1 MSMVKRSF
9 WISAIEKLWLKRS
22 LIWLS
27 GVRRAGKT
35 MLCQSLDNVEYF
47 DCELPRIRERME
59 DPEVFWKSLRGK
71 RIVLDEIHRLQNPS
85 EVLKIATDHF
95 PDIKVIATGSSTL
108 SATAK
113 FKDTLTG
120 RKSTLHLT
128 PMISQDLIDFN
139 SPDLSHRFLN
149 GGLPPF
155 FLASVPEES
164 EFQEWLDAF
173 WSKDILELFRLE
185 RRHSFLK
192 FAEMLFAQSGS
203 MFEASRFAAPCEVS
217 RTTISNYLSVLAS
230 THVVTIIRP
239 YSSYKTTEIVAAPKV
254 YAFDTG
260 FVSYYK
266 GWQSLRTDDMGL
278 LWEQFVLNELAGV
291 LQTSDIHYWRDKA
304 DHEID
309 FVLPSQ
315 GDKVDTIECKWSHRA
330 FGPENLVSFRKRHP
344 TGLNYVVS
352 ADVAESYAAK
362 ISGIPV
368 EYVTLHDLLAKIHR

>member
-1 MSMVKRSF
+1 MVKRSF

-35 MLCQSLDNVEYF
+35 MLCQSLDTVEYF

-59 DPEVFWKSLRGK
+59 DPEAFWKSLRGK
-71 RIVLDEIHRLQNPS
+71 RIVVDEIHRLQNPS

-113 FKDTLTG
+113 FKDTLAG

-128 PMISQDLIDFN
+128 PMISQDINDFN
-139 SPDLSHRFLN
+139 EPDLPHRFLN

-155 FLASVPEES
+155 FLSPAPEDK

-192 FAEMLFAQSGS
+192 FAEMLFSQSGS

-217 RTTISNYLSVLAS
+217 RTTISNYLNVLAS
-230 THVVTIIRP
+230 TFVVTIVRP
-239 YSSYKTTEIVAAPKV
+239 YSAYKTAEIVAAPKV

-266 GWQSLRTDDMGL
+266 GWEKLRTDDMGL
-278 LWEQFVLNELAGV
+278 LWEQFVLNELTGV
-291 LQTSDIHYWRDKA
+291 LQTPDIHYWRDKA

-309 FVLPSQ
+309 FVIPS
-315 GDKVDTIECKWSHRA
+315 
-330 FGPENLVSFRKRHP
+330 
-344 TGLNYVVS
+344 
-352 ADVAESYAAK
+352 
-362 ISGIPV
+362 
-368 EYVTLHDLLAKIHR
+368 

>member
-1 MSMVKRSF
+1 
-9 WISAIEKLWLKRS
+9 
-22 LIWLS
+22 
-27 GVRRAGKT
+27 
-35 MLCQSLDNVEYF
+35 
-47 DCELPRIRERME
+47 
-59 DPEVFWKSLRGK
+59 
-71 RIVLDEIHRLQNPS
+71 
-85 EVLKIATDHF
+85 
-95 PDIKVIATGSSTL
+95 L

-128 PMISQDLIDFN
+128 PMISQDLVDFDA
-139 SPDLSHRFLN
+139 PDLAHRFLN
-149 GGLPPF
+149 GGLPSF
-155 FLASVPEES
+155 FLSSVPEDR

-185 RRHSFLK
+185 RRYSFLK

-217 RTTISNYLSVLAS
+217 RTTISNYLSVLAA
-230 THVVTIIRP
+230 TYVVTIVRP
-239 YSSYKTTEIVAAPKV
+239 YSSHKTTEIVAAPKV

-266 GWQSLRTDDMGL
+266 GWQKLRTDDMGF
-278 LWEQFVLNELAGV
+278 LWEQFVLNELTGV

-309 FVLPSQ
+309 FVITSH
-315 GDKVDTIECKWSHRA
+315 GGKVDTIECKWSHRA

-344 TGLNYVVS
+344 AGLNYVVS
-352 ADVAESYAAK
+352 ADVTESYAAR
-362 ISGIPV
+362 ISGISV
-368 EYVTLHDLLAKIHR
+368 EYITLNDLLAKIHR

>member
-1 MSMVKRSF
+1 MIKRSF
-9 WISAIEKLWLKRS
+9 WITAIEKLWRKRS

-35 MLCQSLDNVEYF
+35 MLCQSLEEVEYF

-108 SATAK
+108 SAMAK
-113 FKDTLTG
+113 FKDTLAG

-128 PMISQDLIDFN
+128 PMISQDSVDFGV
-139 SPDLSHRFLN
+139 PDLPHRFLN

-155 FLASVPEES
+155 FLSSSPEDS
-164 EFQEWLDAF
+164 EFHEWMDAY
-173 WSKDILELFRLE
+173 WSKDILDLFRLE

-192 FAEMLFAQSGS
+192 FAEMLFTQSGS

-217 RTTISNYLSVLAS
+217 RTTISNYLSVLAA
-230 THVVTIIRP
+230 TYVVTIVRP
-239 YSSYKTTEIVAAPKV
+239 YSSYKATEIVAAPKV

-260 FVSYYK
+260 FVSYYR
-266 GWQSLRTDDMGL
+266 GWQKLRNDDMGP
-278 LWEQFVLNELAGV
+278 LWEHFVLNELTGC
-291 LQTSDIHYWRDKA
+291 LQTPDIHYWRDKA

-309 FVLPSQ
+309 CVIPSR
-315 GDKVDTIECKWSHRA
+315 GGKVDTIECKWSHRA
-330 FGPENLVSFRKRHP
+330 FSPENLASFRKRHP
-344 TGLNYVVS
+344 EGRNYVVC
-352 ADVAESYAAK
+352 ADVAESYNARTRD
-362 ISGIPV
+362 IPI
-368 EYVTLHDLLAKIHR
+368 EYVTLNDLKSRMQP

>member
-1 MSMVKRSF
+1 MVKRSF
-9 WISAIEKLWLKRS
+9 WISEIEKLWKKRS

-35 MLCQSLDNVEYF
+35 MLCQSLDTIEYF

-59 DPEVFWKSLRGK
+59 DPEAFWNSMHGK
-71 RIVLDEIHRLQNPS
+71 RIVLDEVHRLQNPS

-95 PDIKVIATGSSTL
+95 PGIKVIATGSSSL

-128 PMISQDLIDFN
+128 PMIYQDLVDFN
-139 SPDLSHRFLN
+139 APDLSHRFLN

-155 FLASVPEES
+155 FLTATPEER

-192 FAEMLFAQSGS
+192 FAEMLFTQSGS
-203 MFEASRFAAPCEVS
+203 MFEASRFAGPCEVS
-217 RTTISNYLSVLAS
+217 RTTIANYLSVLAS
-230 THVVTIIRP
+230 TYVVTIVRP
-239 YSSYKTTEIVAAPKV
+239 YSSYKTAEIVAAPKV
-254 YAFDTG
+254 FAFDTG

-266 GWQSLRTDDMGL
+266 GWQKLRTEDMGH
-278 LWEQFVLNELAGV
+278 LWEQFVLNELLGA
-291 LQTSDIHYWRDKA
+291 LQTPDIHYWRDKA
-304 DHEID
+304 GHEID
-309 FVLPSQ
+309 FVITSHS
-315 GDKVDTIECKWSHRA
+315 GKVDTIECKWSHRA

-344 TGLNYVVS
+344 TGRNYVVS
-352 ADVAESYAAK
+352 ADLTESYAART
-362 ISGIPV
+362 GDIPV
-368 EYVTLHDLLAKIHR
+368 EYVTLHDLLVKMQHQS

>member
-1 MSMVKRSF
+1 MVKRSF

-35 MLCQSLDNVEYF
+35 MLCQSLDTVEYF

-59 DPEVFWKSLRGK
+59 DPEAFWKSLRGK
-71 RIVLDEIHRLQNPS
+71 RIVVDEIHRLQNPS

-113 FKDTLTG
+113 FKDTLAG

-128 PMISQDLIDFN
+128 PMISQDINDFN
-139 SPDLSHRFLN
+139 EPDLPHRFLN

-155 FLASVPEES
+155 FLSPAPEDK

-192 FAEMLFAQSGS
+192 FAEMLFSQSGS

-217 RTTISNYLSVLAS
+217 RTTISNYLNVLAS
-230 THVVTIIRP
+230 TFVVTIVRP
-239 YSSYKTTEIVAAPKV
+239 YSAYKTAEIVAAPKV

-266 GWQSLRTDDMGL
+266 GWEKLRTDDMGL
-278 LWEQFVLNELAGV
+278 LWEQFVLNELTGV
-291 LQTSDIHYWRDKA
+291 LQTPDIHYWRDKA

-309 FVLPSQ
+309 FVIPSR
-315 GDKVDTIECKWSHRA
+315 GGKVDTIECKWSHRA

-344 TGLNYVVS
+344 AGRNYVVC
-352 ADVAESYAAK
+352 ADVTESYPAR
-362 ISGIPV
+362 ISDIPV
-368 EYVTLHDLLAKIHR
+368 EYVTLQDLLSRMHY

>member
-9 WISAIEKLWLKRS
+9 WISAIEKQWQKRS

-59 DPEVFWKSLRGK
+59 DPEAFWKTLRGK
-71 RIVLDEIHRLQNPS
+71 RIVLDEIHRQRNPS

-95 PDIKVIATGSSTL
+95 SDIKVIATGSSTL

-113 FKDTLTG
+113 FKDTLAG

-128 PMISQDLIDFN
+128 PMISQDLVDFN
-139 SPDLSHRFLN
+139 APDLSHRFLN

-155 FLASVPEES
+155 FLSSAPEDK

-192 FAEMLFAQSGS
+192 FAEMLFTQSGS

-217 RTTISNYLSVLAS
+217 RTTISNYLNVLAS
-230 THVVTIIRP
+230 THVVAIIRP
-239 YSSYKTTEIVAAPKV
+239 YSSYKTAEIVAAPKV

-266 GWQSLRTDDMGL
+266 GWQKLRTDDMGL
-278 LWEQFVLNELAGV
+278 LWEQIVLNELTGA
-291 LQTSDIHYWRDKA
+291 LQTPDIHYWRDKA

-309 FVLPSQ
+309 FVIPAH
-315 GDKVDTIECKWSHRA
+315 GGNVDTIECKWSHRTL
-330 FGPENLVSFRKRHP
+330 GPENLVSFRKRHP
-344 TGLNYVVS
+344 AGLNYVVC
-352 ADVAESYAAK
+352 ADVTESYAAR

-368 EYVTLHDLLAKIHR
+368 EYVTLHDLLVRMHH